1 MEKSKNSKK
10 TSQKVKNKTN
20 TNNRSIVVIIVS
32 IIVCAIVY
40 IIVRGNYLEMKEIGE
55 EYIPV
60 FWQNTIYIGITFIA
74 NYLFLF
80 LSFYLTNKTIKKG
93 LQVFFD
99 DEKKEMP
106 KFPNKSIS
114 FIVALIGSAVS
125 TKVLLNKIILG
136 LSSSKFGINDP
147 VFNLDISFM
156 VLKKPM
162 IQFLLVY
169 LLIVVVATLA
179 YSILFSIIVLN
190 KTFDGVS
197 RESITKVNLVE
208 KIGSRVKLIAVL
220 VALIIVFFMATN
232 IGNEKF
238 MGIELSDGTSYSMYG
253 AGKADA
259 TVKLV
264 GYFVLAFL
272 AMYSILDAYKNLK
285 NKNVRRVVGDVLVV
299 PVYLIALAIVL
310 ALYQLIFIGTE
321 TLASNERY
329 IQSNIEYTKQAYGL
343 NQSYQTINYS
353 GTIEESEINNNND
366 ILSNID
372 IVTKSNVLQDFQTS
386 NTSKGYYNYRKTQ
399 IEEYNINGVKSLV
412 YITPREISNTNTTYY
427 NKTFQY
433 THGYGSIVTLAGRT
447 DENGYLD
454 IIENELGNLSDA
466 PIPIKQPRIYYG
478 LETNNTAVIN
488 NGQNEIDY
496 VYEDTNKEE
505 NNRYDGSAGLKL
517 GFVDRLI
524 LGIKEGDFQL
534 AFSKSINSQS
544 KILANRNVIERAKLL
559 MPYLKYDNNPYMVI
573 DDSGNQYWVI
583 DAYTT
588 SNYYPFSQKTNL
600 TDLQEINYIRNS
612 AKVIIN
618 AYDGTTKLYIIDRND
633 PIIMAYN
640 GIYPELFAKADD
652 EIPEDISKH
661 FVYPETLYNLQSKM
675 VEEYHDIKP
684 EVLYRGNDIWEITRL
699 SSNKTDTIKPYYT
712 MVKNSKGEAS
722 LGLVIPYTAYG
733 KQNLVAYM
741 IGTVEDGKYVLRTFM
756 FSSESNVLGP
766 IQIQTQIDQD
776 ENIAAEIASLNTT
789 GTRITK
795 KLIAV
800 PVNDTILYVETIYQ
814 QLINETT
821 QKPNLKRVVV
831 ASGNKIAIGTNIS
844 EALKNLLSQYAV
856 DIEVGN
862 TDNMQDLAKLIIR
875 ANENLKNSSKSL
887 DWKLYGEDM
896 QVLTGL
902 IDQLQKVVEEQ
913 ERIEKE
919 QNLLDEN
926 MIDTNET
933 VNDVKVN
940 ETN

>member
-372 IVTKSNVLQDFQTS
+372 IITKSNVLQDFQTS
-386 NTSKGYYNYRKTQ
+386 NISKGYYNYRKTQ